1 MHHATRKKL
10 AAEYSELITS
20 NIEEAKSQLAASG
33 LTEADIEEVI
43 AEASKPSGE
52 TPAKS
57 PSKPSK
63 PSGETPAKSP
73 SKPSKPSK
81 EEGEKEE
88 VENGNLLFEKWK
100 MTKKRDDEGN
110 VVGLEKVSKI
120 KNVRIRQEQ
129 ADLLNDQAKNTFIQ
143 YFPI

>member
-1 MHHATRKKL
+1 MHHQTRKKL
-10 AAEYSELITS
+10 AADFGELITS

-43 AEASKPSGE
+43 AEAN
-52 TPAKS
+52 
-57 PSKPSK
+57 K

>member
-1 MHHATRKKL
+1 MHHQTRKKL
-10 AAEYSELITS
+10 AADFGELITS

-33 LTEADIEEVI
+33 LTEEDIEEVI
-43 AEASKPSGE
+43 AEA
-52 TPAKS
+52 
-57 PSKPSK
+57 SK